1 MFEYRTAS
9 HMTYDD
15 ITLDVRRLVKSYFP
29 TTGEIIT
36 YVTFPKILHCVL
48 HVNTAEFS
56 LIIMLD
62 DNSCQTG
69 TIEVLGR
76 HNVIRFDSGI
86 MHALE
91 AFLQSKVHDT

>member
-1 MFEYRTAS
+1 
-9 HMTYDD
+9 MTFV
-15 ITLDVRRLVKSYFP
+15 I
-29 TTGEIIT
+29 
-36 YVTFPKILHCVL
+36 FPKILQCVL
-48 HVNTAEFS
+48 HVNTSEFG

-62 DNSCQTG
+62 DNTCQTG

-91 AFLQSKVHDT
+91 AFLQSEVHDT

>member
-1 MFEYRTAS
+1 MFKYKTAS
-9 HMTYDD
+9 HLMYDD
-15 ITLDVRRLVKSYFP
+15 ITLDVLCLVKRYFS
-29 TTGEIIT
+29 TEEIMT
-36 YVTFPKILHCVL
+36 FVTFPEILHCVL
-48 HVNTAEFS
+48 HVNISEFS

-91 AFLQSKVHDT
+91 AFLQSKANAF